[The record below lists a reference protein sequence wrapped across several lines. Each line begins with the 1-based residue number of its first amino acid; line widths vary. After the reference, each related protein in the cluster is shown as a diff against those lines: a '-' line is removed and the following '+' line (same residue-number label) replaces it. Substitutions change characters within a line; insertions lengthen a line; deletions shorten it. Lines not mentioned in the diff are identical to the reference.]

1 MPCLIYWNV
10 NNRTMPVAHAL
21 NNDNNVKIISG
32 FSQSVFDTII
42 KSQAYDP
49 KMAML
54 DILNSKIFD
63 KVRI

>member
-1 MPCLIYWNV
+1 
-10 NNRTMPVAHAL
+10 MPVAHAL
-21 NNDNNVKIISG
+21 NDDNNVKIISG
-32 FSQSVFDTII
+32 FSQSVFDAII